1 MQRSNEMT
9 NNVLLSFIISHIDCV
24 TLITKYVEE
33 SSTFCENVT
42 TYQTRCQFHYLMR
55 FRASTLFSSV
65 LKARTEGLRF
75 NKFNIIFAF

>member
-24 TLITKYVEE
+24 TLIAKYVEE

-42 TYQTRCQFHYLMR
+42 TYQKRC
-55 FRASTLFSSV
+55 
-65 LKARTEGLRF
+65 
-75 NKFNIIFAF
+75 